1 MRDERMT
8 QRPET
13 TDKGTG
19 LTIDEERG
27 WRHQLA
33 YVGRLLWRD
42 KSGMVGLVLFLL
54 IVFSAIFAPLV
65 APHDPL
71 EQNLGFSKK
80 SPGWSF
86 DATYLREVLVANFD
100 EDQVR
105 ALCFN
110 LDVDYEGLLTLG
122 EGPAEKIKALVN
134 LLEDQGR
141 IAELV
146 EIVGHLYPELPLP
159 ERAFFLLGTDSLG
172 RDMFSRIVY
181 GTRVSLTVGFFGV
194 LIAGSI
200 GMIIGLVAGY
210 VGGRVDNVVMGFIN
224 MILALPYLL
233 FVVVI
238 ASILGRSL
246 VNVILI
252 FGITDVPIFART
264 TRGEVLRIRES
275 GYVESAVSIGAGRW
289 RILFDHILPNLIG
302 PLVTVATFE
311 MSGMIFY
318 EAGLGFLGLS
328 VPPSVP
334 SWGNMLAA
342 GRKYLIT
349 SPWIAAF
356 PGFAIMLTSLAMN
369 LLGDWLRDVL
379 DPRLRRTQR

>member
-1 MRDERMT
+1 MT
-8 QRPET
+8 ETPVTEQR
-13 TDKGTG
+13 GTG
-19 LTIDEERG
+19 LLIDEERG

-33 YVGRLLWRD
+33 YVGKLIWRD
-42 KSGMVGLVLFLL
+42 RSGMLGLTLFSL
-54 IVFSAIFAPLV
+54 IVAAAVFAPII

-80 SPGWSF
+80 SPGWSY
-86 DATYLREVLVANFD
+86 DATQVRQVLAANFD
-100 EDQVR
+100 GDEVR
-105 ALCFN
+105 ALCVN
-110 LDVDYEGLLTLG
+110 LDVEYESLLTLG
-122 EGPAEKIKALVN
+122 EEPEEKIKALVR
-134 LLEDQGR
+134 LLEDEGR
-141 IAELV
+141 ISALV
-146 EIVGHLYPELPLP
+146 KSSKQMRPDLSWPNQSFY
-159 ERAFFLLGTDSLG
+159 LLGTDSLG
-172 RDMFSRIVY
+172 RDMFSRIIY

-194 LIAGSI
+194 LIAGSL
-200 GMIIGLVAGY
+200 GMVVGAVAGY
-210 VGGRVDNVVMGFIN
+210 VGGRVDTVLMGGVN
-224 MILALPYLL
+224 LILALPYLL

-238 ASILGRSL
+238 ASVLGRSL
-246 VNVILI
+246 INVILI
-252 FGITDVPIFART
+252 FGITDAPIFART

-289 RILFDHILPNLIG
+289 RILFDHIFPNLIG

-334 SWGNMLAA
+334 SWGNMLSN
-342 GRKYLIT
+342 GRKYLT
-349 SPWIAAF
+349 SASWIATF

-379 DPRLRRTQR
+379 DPRMRRTQR